1 MDTVHVWNMVL
12 IVAVIVVLGATAVA
26 LMHLVVAERQLRGF
40 QVFAALVFA
49 GIAVVAC
56 LALLRLF

>member
-1 MDTVHVWNMVL
+1 METVHVWNMVL
-12 IVAVIVVLGATAVA
+12 IVAVIGVLGATAVA
-26 LMHLVVAERQLRGF
+26 LMHLVVAERQLSGF

-49 GIAVVAC
+49 VIAVVAC

>member
-12 IVAVIVVLGATAVA
+12 IVAVIVVLGATAAA
-26 LMHLVVAERQLRGF
+26 LTHLVVAEHQLSGF

-49 GIAVVAC
+49 VIAVVAC